1 MNKTKFSERVRW
13 PNNILPKN
21 FPRVTFR
28 SVVVVVVV
36 VVVSGAV
43 FFLNYNQ
50 ATLAK
55 TANEMSSQRTTTRF
69 HIHQM
74 DFAKKNQKLQ
84 RK

>member
-1 MNKTKFSERVRW
+1 MNKMKFSERVRR

-21 FPRVTFR
+21 FPRVTVR
-28 SVVVVVVV
+28 SVGVVVV
-36 VVVSGAV
+36 VVVSGVV

-74 DFAKKNQKLQ
+74 DFAQKNQKLQ